1 MAGANRSKGSRG
13 GARAAAGR
21 GRPQAPNHPGAVLA
35 QVLEDTPMPVA
46 AKWFG
51 ITPAELEAVLAGEAP
66 VTDPMAAV
74 AGQVFGTGAAPWI
87 EMQKAWD
94 EWTEAQAAK
103 SAKAAKPGKTA
114 R

>member
-13 GARAAAGR
+13 GERGAGGR
-21 GRPQAPNHPGAVLA
+21 GRPQAPNHPGVVLA

-74 AGQVFGTGAAPWI
+74 AGQVFGTGAACCI

-103 SAKAAKPGKTA
+103 SAKPVKA
-114 R
+114 RR

>member
-13 GARAAAGR
+13 GARGAAGR
-21 GRPQAPNHPGAVLA
+21 GRAQAPNHPGAVLA
-35 QVLEDTPMPVA
+35 EVLEDTPLAVA

-51 ITPAELEAVLAGEAP
+51 LTPAELDAVLAGEAP

-94 EWTEAQAAK
+94 EWTEAQ
-103 SAKAAKPGKTA
+103 SAKPSKSGKAA

>member
-1 MAGANRSKGSRG
+1 MAGVNRSKGSRG
-13 GARAAAGR
+13 GARGAGGR
-21 GRPQAPNHPGAVLA
+21 GRQQAPSHPGVVLA
-35 QVLEDTPMPVA
+35 EVLEDTPVPVA

-51 ITPAELEAVLAGEAP
+51 ITPAGLEAVLAGEAP

-74 AGQVFGTGAAPWI
+74 AGQVFGTGAGPWI

-94 EWTEAQAAK
+94 EWSAATAAK
-103 SAKAAKPGKTA
+103 SAKPVKAQ